1 MKWKGKLIN
10 YLIEQLKDDSQWG
23 NTIEKMLVDTSVG
36 IHLAIFNEPF
46 LSLVYSKEKKIESR
60 FSMNKI
66 SPFDKVRKG
75 DVIILKESGGLVT
88 GVFVAGEVKFYHGLN
103 KEILEQI
110 ELTYGKEICSEYDK
124 NFWKNRTKAK
134 YATLI
139 EVKKVKKIPPFKSE
153 KNDRS
158 GWSILRAGISDNLFT
173 QQVK

>member
-10 YLIEQLKDDSQWG
+10 YIIEQLKDDSQWK
-23 NTIEKMLVDTSVG
+23 NTIEKILVDNSVG

-66 SPFDKVRKG
+66 CPFEKVRKG
-75 DVIILKESGGLVT
+75 DVIILKESGGFVN
-88 GVFVAGEVKFYHGLN
+88 GVFLAGEIKFYQGLN

-110 ELTYGKEICSEYDK
+110 ESVYGKEICSSYDK
-124 NFWKNRTKAK
+124 NFWKSRTKAK
-134 YATLI
+134 YASLI
-139 EVKKVKKIPPFKSE
+139 EVKKVKKITPFKSE

-158 GWSILRAGISDNLFT
+158 GWSILREGISNDLFE
-173 QQVK
+173 QDK

>member
-10 YLIEQLKDDSQWG
+10 YIIEQLKDDSQWG
-23 NTIEKMLVDTSVG
+23 NTIEKMLVDTSIG

-66 SPFDKVRKG
+66 SPFERVRKG
-75 DVIILKESGGLVT
+75 DVVILKESGGLVT

-103 KEILEQI
+103 RELLEEIEI
-110 ELTYGKEICSEYDK
+110 THGADICSSYDRS
-124 NFWKNRTKAK
+124 FWKQRTKAK

-139 EVKKVKKIPPFKSE
+139 EVRKVKKILPFKSE
-153 KNDRS
+153 KSDRS
-158 GWSILRAGISDNLFT
+158 GWSILREGVSGDLFVRT
-173 QQVK
+173 I